1 MPSNEATWVA
11 AAYAEITVSQQTAA
25 AEDTAVITA
34 AVAPLVADLTARR
47 VYVLASTASIP
58 DNAFRDLTTLLAEKS
73 APFFG
78 RDTNWEKVGLA
89 EARLREIDRYS
100 STPTEIVRRVLEL
113 MEVWGQTRNV
123 MDATAV
129 LGHAEDIQTSLIAK
143 RVISSANITT
153 AKALPQLARYVAAS
167 LAQPQLT
174 EIMASASEELRRIDR
189 ADRTVGEELTRRV
202 LELLEVYGQ
211 GRNVMD
217 VTAIEEHATEI
228 IEELAVRGIV
238 TINGIDDIEPA
249 VMPNLAR
256 YIAAALSSPPHYPIM
271 DRSARELR
279 TQTRNI
285 TDEGVH
291 KTVYF

>member
-47 VYVLASTASIP
+47 IYTLASTASIP
-58 DNAFRDLTTLLAEKS
+58 DNVFRDLTTLLAERS

-78 RDTNWEKVGLA
+78 RETNWEKVALT
-89 EARLREIDRYS
+89 ESRLREADRYNR
-100 STPTEIVRRVLEL
+100 TA
-113 MEVWGQTRNV
+113 GQ
-123 MDATAV
+123 D
-129 LGHAEDIQTSLIAK
+129 
-143 RVISSANITT
+143 
-153 AKALPQLARYVAAS
+153 
-167 LAQPQLT
+167 
-174 EIMASASEELRRIDR
+174 
-189 ADRTVGEELTRRV
+189 LTRRV

-238 TINGIDDIEPA
+238 TINSIDDIEPA

>member
-1 MPSNEATWVA
+1 
-11 AAYAEITVSQQTAA
+11 
-25 AEDTAVITA
+25 
-34 AVAPLVADLTARR
+34 
-47 VYVLASTASIP
+47 
-58 DNAFRDLTTLLAEKS
+58 
-73 APFFG
+73 
-78 RDTNWEKVGLA
+78 
-89 EARLREIDRYS
+89 
-100 STPTEIVRRVLEL
+100 
-113 MEVWGQTRNV
+113 

-153 AKALPQLARYVAAS
+153 AKALPQLARYIAAS

-174 EIMASASEELRRIDR
+174 EIMASSAEELRRIDR

-238 TINGIDDIEPA
+238 TINSIDDVEPA